1 MNNYDLIIIG
11 GGASGLAAAIQ
22 AHRLAPHCK
31 IAVLEKADRPGK
43 KLLATGGGRCNIAN
57 TAGGDQSHY
66 YTALGNHPAFVRPAF
81 ANFPV
86 SANLDFFRDLGLLT
100 KEEEQGKLY
109 PMGDQAAAVLDTLR
123 LTLAAADIPILTA
136 TPVQQ
141 IRHNHKGSARQGFAL
156 ATPSGEF
163 FARAIIVAV
172 GGNASPKLS
181 NAEGF
186 AELLSPLGHRST
198 RLYPAL
204 TQLKTADP
212 LPKAVQGIK
221 FIGNATIFR
230 DEQPITEQGEILFTA
245 YGLSG
250 PPILQLS
257 RLAADADH
265 TPVKIHLDLLPTF
278 NKEEIRAELSRR
290 TTLPLK
296 LEDYLTGMLNKRLG
310 QQLIKRACGKALS
323 LPASSLTATDTA
335 RLAAL
340 IKDLALVINGT
351 TGWQNAQVMAGGL
364 SLKSF
369 DAASLQSKLIP
380 GLFAC
385 GEVLDVFGDCGGYN
399 LSWAWSSGRLA
410 ATSAINFLI

>member
-1 MNNYDLIIIG
+1 MKTYDLIIIG
-11 GGASGLAAAIQ
+11 GGASGLIAALAAGQ
-22 AHRLAPHCK
+22 TAPHLA

-57 TAGGDQSHY
+57 AAGGDSAHF
-66 YTALGNHPAFVRPAF
+66 YTAQGHHPAFVRPAF
-81 ANFPV
+81 RHFSVADDL
-86 SANLDFFRDLGLLT
+86 AFFRSLGLLT
-100 KEEEQGKLY
+100 KEEEQGKIY
-109 PMGDQAAAVLDTLR
+109 PLGDQATAVVDTLR
-123 LTLAAADIPILTA
+123 LTLAARHIPIITG
-136 TPVQQ
+136 TPVQK
-141 IRHNHKGSARQGFAL
+141 IERNKAGFHL
-156 ATPSGEF
+156 TTPTGNF
-163 FARAIIVAV
+163 TARAVIVAV

-186 AELLSPLGHRST
+186 AAMLAPLGHQTT

-204 TQLKTADP
+204 TQLKADDT
-212 LPKAVQGIK
+212 LPRAVQGIK
-221 FIGNATIFR
+221 FIGAATIYQ
-230 DEQPITEQGEILFTA
+230 DDTPITEHGEILFTA

-257 RLAADADH
+257 RLAEGAEREPL
-265 TPVKIHLDLLPTF
+265 TIHLDLLPAYT
-278 NKEEIRAELSRR
+278 KDEIRDELARR
-290 TTLPLK
+290 TALPLN

-310 QQLIKRACGKALS
+310 QQLIKRACGKALN
-323 LPASSLTATDTA
+323 LPAHSLTPTDTA

-340 IKDLALVINGT
+340 IKDLALKINGT

-369 DAASLQSKLIP
+369 DAATLQSKLHP

-410 ATSAINFLI
+410 ATSAVNFLSQIY

>member
-1 MNNYDLIIIG
+1 MKTHDLIIIG
-11 GGASGLAAAIQ
+11 GGASGLIAAIQ
-22 AHRLAPHCK
+22 AHKLSPHLSV
-31 IAVLEKADRPGK
+31 AVLEKADRPGK

-57 TAGGDQSHY
+57 TAGGDSKHF
-66 YTALGNHPAFVRPAF
+66 YTAQGNHPAFVRTAF
-81 ANFPV
+81 RRFPV
-86 SANLDFFRDLGLLT
+86 ADNLAFFRDLGLLT
-100 KEEEQGKLY
+100 KEEEQGKIY
-109 PMGDQAAAVLDTLR
+109 PLGDQAAAVVDTLR
-123 LTLAAADIPILTA
+123 LTLAAMDIPIITGAQVQSIEHRGNLFRLT
-136 TPVQQ
+136 TPVG
-141 IRHNHKGSARQGFAL
+141 NFA
-156 ATPSGEF
+156 
-163 FARAIIVAV
+163 ARAVIVAV

-186 AELLSPLGHRST
+186 GTLLAPLGHQT
-198 RLYPAL
+198 TQLYPAL

-221 FIGNATIFR
+221 FMGSATVYQG
-230 DEQPITEQGEILFTA
+230 DTPITEYGEILFTA

-257 RLAADADH
+257 RLAAAADSEPI
-265 TPVKIHLDLLPTF
+265 PVHLDLLPAY
-278 NKEEIRAELSRR
+278 NKEEIRAELVRR
-290 TTLPLK
+290 TALPLK

-323 LPASSLTATDTA
+323 LSATALSPTDTA

-340 IKDLALVINGT
+340 IKDLAITVNGT

-364 SLKSF
+364 ALKAF
-369 DAASLQSKLIP
+369 DSATLQSKFVP

-410 ATSAINFLI
+410 ATSAGAYLAEL

>member
-1 MNNYDLIIIG
+1 MKTYDLIIIG
-11 GGASGLAAAIQ
+11 GGASGLMAAIQ
-22 AHRLAPHCK
+22 AQRLAPHIS

-57 TAGGDQSHY
+57 TAGGDAAHF
-66 YTALGNHPAFVRPAF
+66 YTAQGKHPAFVRPAF
-81 ANFPV
+81 KRFSVA
-86 SANLDFFRDLGLLT
+86 DDMEFFRSLGLLT

-109 PMGDQAAAVLDTLR
+109 PLGDQAAAVVDTLR
-123 LTLAAADIPILTA
+123 LTLAALHIPIITGTAVKQISRDDKGYRLT
-136 TPVQQ
+136 T
-141 IRHNHKGSARQGFAL
+141 NDGNFG
-156 ATPSGEF
+156 
-163 FARAIIVAV
+163 ARAVIVAV

-186 AELLSPLGHRST
+186 AAMLAGLGHKST
-198 RLYPAL
+198 ALYPAL
-204 TQLKTADP
+204 TQLKTADA

-221 FIGNATIFR
+221 FIGSATVFAG
-230 DEQPITEQGEILFTA
+230 DEAVTEHGEILFTA

-257 RLAADADH
+257 RLAANAERE
-265 TPVKIHLDLLPTF
+265 PLKIHLDLLPAYSRDEI
-278 NKEEIRAELSRR
+278 KEELARR
-290 TTLPLK
+290 TKLPLN

-323 LPASSLTATDTA
+323 LPANALSPTDVA
-335 RLAAL
+335 RLAAI
-340 IKDLALVINGT
+340 IKDLALEVNGT

-364 SLKSF
+364 ALKAF
-369 DAASLQSKLIP
+369 DAATLQSRLHP

-410 ATSAINFLI
+410 ATSAIKFLLQE

>member
-1 MNNYDLIIIG
+1 MKTYDLIIIG
-11 GGASGLAAAIQ
+11 GGASGLMAAVQ
-22 AHRLAPHCK
+22 AHRLAPHIT

-57 TAGGDQSHY
+57 TAGGDAAHF
-66 YTALGNHPAFVRPAF
+66 YTAQGKHPAFVRPAF
-81 ANFPV
+81 KRFSIA
-86 SANLDFFRDLGLLT
+86 DDMEFFRSLGLLT

-109 PMGDQAAAVLDTLR
+109 PLGDQAAAVVDTLR
-123 LTLAAADIPILTA
+123 LTLAAQNIPIITGTAVKQIARSDKGFKLTTTGA
-136 TPVQQ
+136 
-141 IRHNHKGSARQGFAL
+141 GF
-156 ATPSGEF
+156 G
-163 FARAIIVAV
+163 ARAVIVAM

-186 AELLSPLGHRST
+186 AAMLAELGHKST
-198 RLYPAL
+198 PLYPAL
-204 TQLKTADP
+204 TQLKTADA

-221 FIGNATIFR
+221 FIGSASIFCG
-230 DEQPITEQGEILFTA
+230 DEAVTERGEILFTA

-257 RLAADADH
+257 RLAANAERE
-265 TPVKIHLDLLPTF
+265 PVKIHLDLLPTYSRDEI
-278 NKEEIRAELSRR
+278 KEELARR
-290 TTLPLK
+290 TALPLN

-310 QQLIKRACGKALS
+310 QQLIKRACGKALN
-323 LPASSLTATDTA
+323 LPASSLTPTDVA

-340 IKDLALVINGT
+340 IKDLALEVNGT

-364 SLKSF
+364 ALKAF
-369 DAASLQSKLIP
+369 DAGTLQSRLHP

-399 LSWAWSSGRLA
+399 LGWAWSSGRLA
-410 ATSAINFLI
+410 ATSAVTYLAEL